1 MEKLPHHVER
11 LFLNG
16 QHVTRH
22 IQGIWNGLWSD
33 QFIEST
39 FMRYGHSVGGIIG
52 ITLKSNALK
61 IWALSR
67 HICCKIESD
76 MGEME
81 EQETGATRVQ
91 LYHKEETKARIQA
104 EAKDRAVLRRKLD
117 YCIDPMDS
125 KEHPEGSIVNIVSG
139 KLAPASVNL
148 ENAVMIG
155 ETMLEDYEK
164 TWPEGFNSTISKKVE
179 TMAASCK
186 FVKIGDSKVYDLNA
200 IYSRVIALLSSDR
213 DVDVNDVFSYEL
225 VPVPTA
231 MFMKDGMRI
240 CKAKSKLKRSLQIEV
255 SRRNAGDA
263 DATVID
269 VSALLWTVHWPADGS
284 VADFIVNV
292 KKRIASYLTNSDV
305 YLIFDRYHEY
315 SIKSTMRDGRET
327 GITRK
332 HNLLRTTK
340 LPAQKVVLSSVENK
354 KQLIRILCEEL
365 TEDRLFH
372 LRGTGDHKLLV
383 TGEDP
388 CPIEVQNEDKRIR
401 YDLETYQ
408 EEADII
414 IVQDIKLT
422 QAKHKEIVTNLLPA
436 HAISGCDTVACYLGI
451 GKGRVIKHLK
461 EGCDLSA
468 IGNVDAPLQQVI
480 DQATRFISACYGMK
494 DSTDMSHTRLLVWGK
509 KNGKG
514 HSSSPNLASL
524 PPTREAFIEN
534 VKRAHFQ
541 TVL

>member
-1 MEKLPHHVER
+1 
-11 LFLNG
+11 
-16 QHVTRH
+16 
-22 IQGIWNGLWSD
+22 
-33 QFIEST
+33 
-39 FMRYGHSVGGIIG
+39 
-52 ITLKSNALK
+52 
-61 IWALSR
+61 
-67 HICCKIESD
+67 
-76 MGEME
+76 
-81 EQETGATRVQ
+81 
-91 LYHKEETKARIQA
+91 
-104 EAKDRAVLRRKLD
+104 
-117 YCIDPMDS
+117 
-125 KEHPEGSIVNIVSG
+125 
-139 KLAPASVNL
+139 
-148 ENAVMIG
+148 
-155 ETMLEDYEK
+155 
-164 TWPEGFNSTISKKVE
+164 
-179 TMAASCK
+179 
-186 FVKIGDSKVYDLNA
+186 
-200 IYSRVIALLSSDR
+200 
-213 DVDVNDVFSYEL
+213 
-225 VPVPTA
+225 
-231 MFMKDGMRI
+231 MRI
-240 CKAKSKLKRSLQIEV
+240 CKAKSKLNISLQIEV

-269 VSALLWTVHWPADGS
+269 GSALLWTVHWPADGS

-292 KKRIASYLTNSDV
+292 KKRIASYQTNSDV

-315 SIKSTMRDGRET
+315 SIKSTTRDGRET
-327 GITRK
+327 GITKK
-332 HNLLRTTK
+332 HHLLRTTK

-354 KQLIRILCEEL
+354 KQLIRILCEVL

-372 LRGTGDHKLLV
+372 LRSTGDHKLVV
-383 TGEDP
+383 TGEDS
-388 CPIEVQNEDKRIR
+388 CPIEVQNEEKRIR

-414 IVQDIKLT
+414 IVQQVLKCVGEAQSNLVISDETDVFVLLLHHYHMAGLEVPLTMESPSKERAILDIKLT

-514 HSSSPNLASL
+514 HSSFPNLSSL
-524 PPTREAFIEN
+524 PPTREAFIKN

-541 TVL
+541 TVLWRTINTDPRQLKPEEFGWKMDTDNKSLSPIGLPDDIKPAPDYILEMIRCDCKAEPPCNTKRYSCKNKDLPCTMFCACFKVGCSRPQ